1 MSIIS
6 NAKEIADLIQK
17 LGNAEL
23 YRKILDVQGEII
35 NLTGENHTLKEENQ
49 ELKRSLKL
57 SKEMTFKKPFYY
69 IEGDPNP
76 FCPKCWEVNMI
87 AVHMLTGPRDE
98 GRTNYH
104 CPNCSTSTWHP

>member
-17 LGNAEL
+17 LGNQEL
-23 YRKILDVQGEII
+23 YRKILALQGEII

-57 SKEMTFKKPFYY
+57 SKEMTFKQPFYY
-69 IEGDPNP
+69 AEGDQVP
-76 FCPKCWEVNMI
+76 FCPKCWEVNKL
-87 AVHMLTGPRDE
+87 AVHLMTGTRLADSTIHYCP
-98 GRTNYH
+98 H
-104 CPNCSTSTWHP
+104 CKTQKWV